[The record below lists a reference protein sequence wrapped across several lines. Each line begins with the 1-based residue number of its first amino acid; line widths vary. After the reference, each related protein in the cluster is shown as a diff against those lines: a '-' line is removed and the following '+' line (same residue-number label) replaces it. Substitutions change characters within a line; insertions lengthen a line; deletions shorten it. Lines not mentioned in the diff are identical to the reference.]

1 MSSGRT
7 PKTYTKEF
15 KLEAVQ
21 LSNQSDV
28 PVTQTALNLGVP
40 VKTLYRWRFELAD
53 RTEAQ
58 AFPGKGK
65 RPEPSELERLQRENA
80 RLRMEREI
88 LKKAAAF
95 FANESR

>member
-1 MSSGRT
+1 MSAART
-7 PKTYTKEF
+7 LKMYTKEF

-21 LSNQSDV
+21 LSNQEGVSV
-28 PVTQTALNLGVP
+28 IQVAQNLGVP
-40 VKTLYRWRFELAD
+40 VKTLYRWRHELAD
-53 RTEAQ
+53 RTEAR

-65 RPEPSELERLQRENA
+65 RPEESELERLQRENA

-95 FANESR
+95 FANESG